1 MSGRETGQARKYLEL
16 HLPDHLPERE
26 PEFDPDAEW
35 KAEEQRFRDA
45 LRGRR
50 APTSSARR
58 ATFFRLIR

>member
-35 KAEEQRFRDA
+35 KAEELRWRDSISRLQQDDQRA
-45 LRGRR
+45 LRTARGGRTR
-50 APTSSARR
+50 
-58 ATFFRLIR
+58 